1 VTLDTASDM
10 EQVYL
15 CNRRWAVRT
24 LETVTRISLK
34 TILYTTD
41 FSPTAEAAAPYAVE
55 LARRYG
61 AKVIA
66 MHVRPPQVN
75 GMVPPESWA
84 AVREANKLQAKEQAQ
99 HLVAL
104 FRGVENEVEVTEGGI
119 WDVISGTIEEKTVD
133 LVITGTHG
141 REGFEKI
148 LLGSHAENILRHSSV
163 PVLTVG
169 PHVRIEPE
177 RATRMKHI
185 LFATDFSKASQ
196 AALPYAISLAEENQ
210 AELDMLRVI
219 PPQKPGE
226 LLHPSELVDATAR
239 QMQQLVPQE
248 AEAWCKPRY
257 IAEIG
262 EPAEKILQVS
272 ELCRAD
278 LIVLGVK
285 PINRALGVTHI
296 PWTIAHKI
304 IAEARCPVLTV
315 CG

>member
-1 VTLDTASDM
+1 M
-10 EQVYL
+10 K
-15 CNRRWAVRT
+15 T
-24 LETVTRISLK
+24 LEVVTRISLK
-34 TILYTTD
+34 AILYTTD
-41 FSPTAEAAAPYAVE
+41 FSVTAEAAAPYAVE

-66 MHVRPPQVN
+66 LHVRPPQVN

-84 AVREANKLQAKEQAQ
+84 AVREANELQAKKQAQ
-99 HLVAL
+99 HLASL
-104 FRGVENEVEVTEGGI
+104 TRGVENEVEVTEGGI
-119 WDVISGTIEEKTVD
+119 WDVISRTIEEKNVD
-133 LVITGTHG
+133 LVVTGTRG
-141 REGFEKI
+141 REGFGKV
-148 LLGSHAENILRHSSV
+148 LLGSHAENILRHSPV

-169 PHVRIEPE
+169 PYVRIEPE
-177 RATRMKHI
+177 RATCMKHI

-219 PPQKPGE
+219 APQKSGE

-239 QMQQLVPQE
+239 QMQQLVPPE
-248 AEAWCKPRY
+248 AEAWCKPSC

-262 EPAEKILQVS
+262 EPAEKILKVS
-272 ELCRAD
+272 ELRKAD

-304 IAEARCPVLTV
+304 IAEAHCPVLTV
-315 CG
+315 RG